1 MFKGTAFIAC
11 SALIFSSGVFAQ
23 DFVAKQDILKKTDLG
38 IELVSYEIGK
48 CVPKFG
54 GVSEADCENKVH
66 TSAARIVHSLVA
78 LLDPTVFKGD
88 AANWIRQRDNINV
101 TDGEGKFTIQDNDNS
116 PRVLIE
122 YDKFMNLQHGFV
134 DENGWFAVEDV
145 ILGHHRQL
153 KRDALA
159 SLLTQGVQRISPA
172 RILDPALREWI
183 SKGRDLKPDSYGKA
197 AVADGAGKWPDNCL
211 VVKLTSSLNSNL
223 KNQVRSAAREW
234 NSLDLVLK
242 IMERKADG
250 ALDALGATCEKTP
263 HSSTKDVKV
272 MGMDICAASLGYNG
286 LRIFPGSGSATP
298 SSDNVMWLNSSCA
311 NRGTILHEFFHSAGF
326 LHEHQRVD
334 RNQYL
339 KFSTSTSSTNYRMVS
354 TSHATD
360 YDICSIS
367 HYPTSTAFDLTMK
380 GKSLAEKCSD
390 QIVSQHV
397 PSGTRFPGQR
407 VGLSKLDVHAINAFY
422 K

>member
-1 MFKGTAFIAC
+1 MFIRTAFIAYG
-11 SALIFSSGVFAQ
+11 ALSFSSGAFAQ

-38 IELVSYEIGK
+38 IELVSYEIDK

-54 GVSEADCENKVH
+54 GDSEADCENKMH

-78 LLDPTVFKGD
+78 LLDPTIFKGD
-88 AANWIRQRDNINV
+88 AANWIKQRDAIDI
-101 TDGEGKFTIQDNDNS
+101 TDGEGKFTLQENDKL
-116 PRVLIE
+116 PKVLIE
-122 YDKFMNLQHGFV
+122 YNKLMNIQDGFV
-134 DENGWFAVEDV
+134 NEDGWFVVDDI

-153 KRDALA
+153 KQDALA

-183 SKGRDLKPDSYGKA
+183 SKGRDLKPSSYGKA
-197 AVADGAGKWPDNCL
+197 AIAAGAGKWPDNCL

-223 KNQVRSAAREW
+223 KERVRSAAKEW
-234 NSLDLVLK
+234 NSLGIVLK
-242 IMERKADG
+242 IMERRTNG
-250 ALDALGATCEKTP
+250 TLDTLGTPCAKTP
-263 HSSTKDVKV
+263 HSQTKDVKIK
-272 MGMDICAASLGYNG
+272 GMDVCAASLGYNG

-311 NRGTILHEFFHSAGF
+311 SRGTILHEFFHSAGF

-380 GKSLAEKCSD
+380 GKSLAQKCSD
-390 QIVSQHV
+390 QMVKQPV
-397 PSGTRFPGQR
+397 PSGTKFPGQR